1 MIILSSFVHV
11 AVGLIQLVTCHQH
24 LVLRQNDML
33 AATAEGI
40 LRIADFYLD
49 MDKVAINAIDCTT
62 RKRLL

>member
-1 MIILSSFVHV
+1 MIVLSSIVHHV

-49 MDKVAINAIDCTT
+49 MDKVAINP
-62 RKRLL
+62 